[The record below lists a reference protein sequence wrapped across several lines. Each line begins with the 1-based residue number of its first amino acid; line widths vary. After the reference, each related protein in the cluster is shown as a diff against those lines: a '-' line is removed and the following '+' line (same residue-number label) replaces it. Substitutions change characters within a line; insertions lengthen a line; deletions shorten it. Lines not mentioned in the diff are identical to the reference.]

1 MPPHSTP
8 LDPNL
13 TAQDSTL
20 ERAAGMLA
28 GVAIGDALGM
38 PSEFLTPDLIKE
50 WYGGIT
56 QLTVA
61 NASHPHHKLPVGAVT
76 DDTDH
81 TMLLA
86 QILIDHET
94 IDPLEFARRLLE
106 WGQSPRVQA
115 NRFVGPS
122 TLKTLA
128 ALGEGKPLS
137 DVPRGGTSVGAAM
150 RVAPLAI
157 VFSDRDKLI
166 EQVVASCAVS
176 HYTWNAISGAMA
188 MAFTLTAALEP
199 GADIHSIGAAAKDG
213 AVIGRNYGDWS
224 WAPPIEKRIDYV
236 LDWIQTLPQETVLL
250 RLYELIGVDMYAEQ
264 LLPCAIGLAGLADGD
279 PQRAMLWAANLGGD
293 SDTLASMTGALCGG
307 WRGLQAINR
316 EWLAQVEITNSLDIV
331 GTAHRLIAIRQ
342 KRQESE

>member
-1 MPPHSTP
+1 MPDTTTP
-8 LDPNL
+8 I
-13 TAQDSTL
+13 L
-20 ERAAGMLA
+20 ERAVGMLA

-38 PSEFLTPDLIKE
+38 PSEFLTPELIQE

-56 QLTVA
+56 HLIAA
-61 NASHPHHKLPVGAVT
+61 NANHPHHKLPAGAVT

-81 TMLLA
+81 TLLLA
-86 QILIDHET
+86 QILIDYQQ
-94 IDPLEFARRLLE
+94 IDPHEFARRLLE

-128 ALGEGKPLS
+128 ALQAGKALS

-157 VFSDRDKLI
+157 AFPNRDKLV

-176 HYTWNAISGAMA
+176 HYTRTAISGAMA
-188 MAFTLTAALEP
+188 MAFALSASLEP
-199 GADIHSIGAAAKDG
+199 GADIQSIGGAAKAG
-213 AVIGRNYGDWS
+213 AVTGRNYGDWT
-224 WAPPIEKRIDYV
+224 WTPLIDKRIDYV
-236 LDWIQTLPQETVLL
+236 LDWVQSLSEDAVLS
-250 RLYELIGVDMYAEQ
+250 RLYELVGVDMYAEQ
-264 LLPCAIGLAGLADGD
+264 LLPCAIGLAGLANGD

-307 WRGLQAINR
+307 WRGLSAINR
-316 EWLAQVEITNSLDIV
+316 EWLAQVETINDLDV
-331 GTAHRLIAIRQ
+331 SGTAEKLVMMRYKWRE
-342 KRQESE
+342 QE